1 MLMKTV
7 QSIVDTRLLCRLQRY
22 QGNNVGLVP
31 TMGFLHEGHI
41 RLVRQARRDNDF
53 LVVSIFVNPT
63 QFSPS
68 EDFSTYP
75 RNFEQ
80 DQCLLADEGVDLIFC
95 PSTEEMYSSE
105 NSTFVEVTGQ
115 LTTNL
120 CAISRPHFFCGVTS
134 VVAKLFNIIDPH
146 RAYFGQKDAQQLAVI
161 KRMVRD
167 LNFDIEIVSVPIVR
181 DGDGLAK
188 SSRNAYLNPDQRKSS
203 TVLFR
208 ALQHAEMLIIDG
220 ERNSGR
226 ILAEMEK
233 LIQATEYARIDYIDI
248 VCTSSFESQEYINGE
263 VLIAVAVWIADTRL
277 IDNIQIDLGNLTN
290 LTP

>member
-1 MLMKTV
+1 M
-7 QSIVDTRLLCRLQRY
+7 
-22 QGNNVGLVP
+22 
-31 TMGFLHEGHI
+31 
-41 RLVRQARRDNDF
+41 
-53 LVVSIFVNPT
+53 
-63 QFSPS
+63 
-68 EDFSTYP
+68 
-75 RNFEQ
+75 
-80 DQCLLADEGVDLIFC
+80 
-95 PSTEEMYSSE
+95 
-105 NSTFVEVTGQ
+105 
-115 LTTNL
+115 
-120 CAISRPHFFCGVTS
+120 
-134 VVAKLFNIIDPH
+134 VAKLFNIIDPH

-181 DGDGLAK
+181 DDDGLAK

-233 LIQATEYARIDYIDI
+233 VIQATEYARIDYIDI
-248 VCTSSFESQEYINGE
+248 VCTNSFESQEYINGE

-277 IDNIQIDLGNLTN
+277 IDNIQIDLSNLTS
-290 LTP
+290 

>member
-1 MLMKTV
+1 MSMQVV
-7 QSIVDTRLLCRLQRY
+7 QSIVDARSACRSQKRR
-22 QGNNVGLVP
+22 GNNVGLVP

-41 RLVRQARRDNDF
+41 SLVRQARSDNDF

-68 EDFSTYP
+68 EDFGTYP

-80 DQCLLADEGVDLIFC
+80 DRRLLVDEGVDLIFC
-95 PSTEEMYSSE
+95 PSTEEMYRSE
-105 NSTFVEVTGQ
+105 SSTFIEVTGQ

-120 CAISRPHFFCGVTS
+120 CAVSRPHFFRGVAS
-134 VVAKLFNIIDPH
+134 VVAKLFNIINPH

-161 KRMVRD
+161 KRMVQD
-167 LNFDIEIVSVPIVR
+167 LNFDIEIVPVPIVR
-181 DGDGLAK
+181 DFDGLAK

-208 ALQHAEMLIIDG
+208 ALQHAEMLISDG
-220 ERNSGR
+220 ERNSSR
-226 ILAEMEK
+226 ILDEMERM
-233 LIQATEYARIDYIDI
+233 IQAAEYTRIDYTNI
-248 VCTSSFESQEYINGE
+248 VCASSFEPQEYINSE
-263 VLIAVAVWIADTRL
+263 VLIAVAVWVASTRL
-277 IDNIQIDLGNLTN
+277 IDNIQIDPDN

>member
-1 MLMKTV
+1 MPVQIV
-7 QSIVDTRLLCRLQRY
+7 QSIADARLACRLQKH
-22 QGNNVGLVP
+22 QGNSVGLVP

-41 RLVRQARRDNDF
+41 SLVRRARSDNDF
-53 LVVSIFVNPT
+53 LAVSIFVNPT

-80 DQCLLADEGVDLIFC
+80 DQRLLENEGVDLIFH
-95 PSTEEMYSSE
+95 PSTEEMYRFG

-115 LTTNL
+115 LTASL
-120 CAISRPHFFCGVTS
+120 CAGSRPHFFRGVAT

-161 KRMVRD
+161 KQMVQD
-167 LNFDIEIVSVPIVR
+167 LNLDIEIVPVPIVR
-181 DGDGLAK
+181 DSDGLAK
-188 SSRNAYLNPDQRKSS
+188 SSRNAYLNPDQRRSS

-208 ALQHAEMLIIDG
+208 TLQHAEMLIIGG
-220 ERNSGR
+220 ERNSSR
-226 ILAEMEK
+226 VLAEMERI
-233 LIQATEYARIDYIDI
+233 IQAAEYTRIDYTDI
-248 VCTSSFESQEYINGE
+248 VCATSFESQEHIDRE

-277 IDNIQIDLGNLTN
+277 IDNIQIDPNNLR
-290 LTP
+290 P